1 MPVFVHIADERDTAS
16 IRRSGLKLPR
26 PSPQIGASRPSGVFA
41 LPVTSNFLVSHQ
53 WVRELKKRGFKVAV
67 GVYFRV
73 PDAQQ
78 VWAGRYNQD
87 KKLLTAAE
95 ATAYLAREQ
104 SLGYEVNI
112 PRSILA
118 SEIQAIR
125 SLPQT
130 LGWRHFPE
138 SHTMDIFCGCK
149 YCQRGEI
156 KSRRIQE
163 RYAERAA

>member
-1 MPVFVHIADERDTAS
+1 MFVHIADEKDTAS

-26 PSPQIGASRPSGVFA
+26 PEPQITASRPVGVFA
-41 LPVTSNFLVSHQ
+41 LPIIRNFVVSHQ

-73 PDAQQ
+73 PGEQE
-78 VWAGRYNQD
+78 VWAGAYNQE
-87 KKLLTAAE
+87 KRLLTAAE
-95 ATAYLAREQ
+95 ATAELAKEEM
-104 SLGYEVNI
+104 LGFEVII

-118 SEIQAIR
+118 SEIQGIR

-138 SHTMDIFCGCK
+138 AHRKGIFCGCK

-163 RYAERAA
+163 RYAQNAA